1 MVSTM
6 IFQQSQNVWIL
17 EVYPDFSRGAIK
29 SLEDPLFKLYSFIQ
43 ELKLW
48 VFWEVDKNVKDFMEQ

>member
-1 MVSTM
+1 MVETM
-6 IFQQSQNVWIL
+6 SFQQSQNIWML

-29 SLEDPLFKLYSFIQ
+29 SLENHYLSFRPFIP

-48 VFWEVDKNVKDFMEQ
+48 VFWAPLFIKQNRQQK